1 MAVIRI
7 NEIID
12 RLVSYH
18 PQADTALVQKAY
30 VWSAKL
36 HAGSLRESGLPYLSH
51 PLEVAGILTEM
62 ELHESSIAAG
72 LLHDVVED
80 SSITLPELEAEFP
93 KEIVR
98 LVDGVTKIGKIP
110 TEDSRIE
117 VQAEN
122 FRKIIL
128 AMARDVRVILIK
140 LADRLH
146 NMQTLEHLSG
156 EKKSRIA
163 RETMDI
169 YAPIAGRLGIHWI
182 LAQLEDLSFQHLKP
196 EIFFRLASQMAK
208 IREARQDYIEKTQ
221 QFFKDNLEEAGIQ
234 AQVTGRFKHL
244 YSIYRKM
251 EKQNLSF
258 DEVYDLIAFRIIV
271 GTIPD
276 CYDALRVIHS
286 IRSPVPGRI
295 KDYIALPKTNMYR
308 SLHTTVLGAS
318 GEREEIQLRTPEMH
332 AVAEYGIAAH
342 WRYKQTGGIPESP
355 ETDEKTQMFLNNLVE
370 LHEELKDPYHFLESI
385 KSEVLPDLIAVFTPD
400 GDIVELPSGATPI
413 DMAYSIH
420 SDIGNHCAGA
430 KVDGRIVPLNHNLK
444 SGDTVEILTSNTVEP
459 NRAWLEF
466 VKSPRARNKINH
478 WLSTKETQ
486 RNREL
491 GRQVLE
497 SELLRY
503 GKNMGALAKDG
514 TLERVAERFNF
525 SSQNRLLE
533 ALGVNRF
540 PLRKVLAQIV
550 PPEDLKTETKK
561 AASPEKK
568 KAANPGAESEEEH
581 ESEEEEAAAET
592 RPYVTIAS
600 FNDPGFT
607 FASCCSPLAG
617 EAVKAL
623 EKEDG
628 TMEVHRAE
636 CSRLLEETPGNNVYP
651 ARWDQQVEGENMITL
666 EVVSEDRRGL
676 LAELSS
682 ILSEENINIER
693 ALVRTTEEKKAM
705 HTFRINMKNVSQLN
719 RLINSM
725 EKVNSVISVRKQA
738 EARRGM

>member
-12 RLVSYH
+12 RLLSYH
-18 PQADTALVQKAY
+18 PQADTGLVQKAY

-36 HAGSLRESGLPYLSH
+36 HAGSLRESGVPYLSH

-72 LLHDVVED
+72 LLHDVLED
-80 SSITLPELEAEFP
+80 SSITLPELESEFP

-98 LVDGVTKIGKIP
+98 LVDGVTKIGRIP

-146 NMQTLEHLSG
+146 NMQTLSYLPDD
-156 EKKSRIA
+156 KKTRIA
-163 RETMDI
+163 KETMEI

-182 LAQLEDLSFQHLKP
+182 LAQLEDLSFQYIKP
-196 EIFFRLASQMAK
+196 EMFFRLASQMAR
-208 IREARQDYIEKTQ
+208 IREARQDYTEKTQ
-221 QFFKDNLEEAGIQ
+221 QFFEEKLAEAGIK

-251 EKQNLSF
+251 EKQNLTF
-258 DEVYDLIAFRIIV
+258 DEVYDLIAFRVTV
-271 GTIPD
+271 GSIPE

-295 KDYIALPKTNMYR
+295 KDYIALPKANMYR
-308 SLHTTVLGAS
+308 SLHTTVLGPG

-342 WRYKQTGGIPESP
+342 WRYKESGGIPESP
-355 ETDEKTQMFLNNLVE
+355 EADEKTQMFLNSLVE

-385 KSEVLPDLIAVFTPD
+385 KSEVMPDVIAVFTPD

-430 KVDGRIVPLNHNLK
+430 KVDGKIVPLNHNLK

-497 SELLRY
+497 NELLRY
-503 GKNMGALAKDG
+503 GKALG
-514 TLERVAERFNF
+514 TLIQEGSMDQAAARFNF
-525 SSQNRLLE
+525 SSRDRLLE
-533 ALGVNRF
+533 AIGRNRF
-540 PLRKVLAQIV
+540 PVRKILAQFV
-550 PPEDLKTETKK
+550 PPEELRSETGKT
-561 AASPEKK
+561 AASEKK
-568 KAANPGAESEEEH
+568 KAFNPAAESG
-581 ESEEEEAAAET
+581 ESEQQEDLEDPAAKEEAG
-592 RPYVTIAS
+592 PLVTITS
-600 FNDPGFT
+600 FNDPGFS
-607 FASCCSPLAG
+607 FASCCSPLVG
-617 EAVKAL
+617 EPVKIL
-623 EKEDG
+623 EKEDAS
-628 TMEVHRAE
+628 MEVHRAD
-636 CSRLLEETPGNNVYP
+636 CPRLLEQASENDLYK
-651 ARWDQQVEGENMITL
+651 ARWESQVEGENRITL
-666 EVVSEDRRGL
+666 EVVSEDRKGL

-682 ILSEENINIER
+682 ILSDDNVNIER

-705 HTFRINMKNVSQLN
+705 HTFRINLKTVSQLQ
-719 RLINSM
+719 RLINSI
-725 EKVNSVISVRKQA
+725 EKVDSVISVRRQ
-738 EARRGM
+738 

>member
-12 RLVSYH
+12 RLLFYH
-18 PQADTALVQKAY
+18 PQADTGLVQKAY

-36 HAGSLRESGLPYLSH
+36 HSGSLRESGVPYLSH

-72 LLHDVVED
+72 LLHDVLED
-80 SSITLPELEAEFP
+80 SSITLAELESEFP
-93 KEIVR
+93 KEIAR

-110 TEDSRIE
+110 TEESRIE

-146 NMQTLEHLSG
+146 NMQTLSYLPDN
-156 EKKSRIA
+156 KKVRIA
-163 RETMDI
+163 KETMEI

-182 LAQLEDLSFQHLKP
+182 LAQLEDLSFQYLKP
-196 EIFFRLASQMAK
+196 EMFFRLASQMAK
-208 IREARQDYIEKTQ
+208 IKEARQDYIEQTQ
-221 QFFKDNLEEAGIQ
+221 QYFEEKLREAGIES
-234 AQVTGRFKHL
+234 QVTGRFKHL

-251 EKQNLSF
+251 ERQNLTF
-258 DEVYDLIAFRIIV
+258 DEVYDLIAFRVTV
-271 GTIPD
+271 GSIPE
-276 CYDALRVIHS
+276 CYDALRIIHS

-295 KDYIALPKTNMYR
+295 KDYIALPKANMYR
-308 SLHTTVLGAS
+308 SLHTTVVGFS

-342 WRYKQTGGIPESP
+342 WRYKESGGIPESP
-355 ETDEKTQMFLNNLVE
+355 ETNEKTQIFLNNLVE
-370 LHEELKDPYHFLESI
+370 LHEDLKDPYQFLESI
-385 KSEVLPDLIAVFTPD
+385 KSELLPDVIAVFTPD
-400 GDIVELPSGATPI
+400 GDIVELPAGATPI

-420 SDIGNHCAGA
+420 SDIGTHCAGA
-430 KVDGRIVPLNHNLK
+430 KVDGKIVPLNHNLK

-478 WLSTKETQ
+478 WLSSKETQ
-486 RNREL
+486 RNREM

-503 GKNMGALAKDG
+503 GKALGNLVQDG
-514 TLERVAERFNF
+514 SLDQAAERFNF
-525 SSQNRLLE
+525 SSKNRLYE
-533 ALGVNRF
+533 EIGRNRF
-540 PLRKVLAQIV
+540 PVRKILTQFVPAEELREES
-550 PPEDLKTETKK
+550 PK
-561 AASPEKK
+561 AGNTGKK
-568 KAANPGAESEEEH
+568 KPGT
-581 ESEEEEAAAET
+581 AAET
-592 RPYVTIAS
+592 GEAYQPAEDTGEGSRPWINIGS
-600 FNDPGFT
+600 FNDPGFS
-607 FASCCSPLAG
+607 FASCCSPLVG
-617 EAVKAL
+617 EPVKIL

-636 CSRLLEETPGNNVYP
+636 CPRLLEQASEEELYK
-651 ARWDQQVEGENMITL
+651 ARWASNVEGENRITL
-666 EVVSEDRRGL
+666 EVVSEDRKGL

-693 ALVRTTEEKKAM
+693 ALARTTEEKKAM
-705 HTFRINMKNVSQLN
+705 HTFRINLKSYSQLLQLVN
-719 RLINSM
+719 NI
-725 EKVNSVISVRKQA
+725 EKVDSVISVRRQ
-738 EARRGM
+738 